1 MINSKAMLRPEINW
15 ELCQSCHPC
24 QARGVCKTRAIVKFD
39 PDEPAFIEL
48 SRCNSC
54 GLCVLACTCR
64 AITMRNTSVANSSR
78 DGCLPF
84 R

>member
-1 MINSKAMLRPEINW
+1 MLRPEVDW
-15 ELCQSCHPC
+15 ELCQACHPC
-24 QARGVCKTRAIVKFD
+24 LARVVCKTRAIIKVD
-39 PDEPAFIEL
+39 IDEPAFIEL

-54 GLCVLACTCR
+54 GLCVLACTCN
-64 AITMRNTSVANSSR
+64 AIVMQHNSVANTNP

>member
-1 MINSKAMLRPEINW
+1 MLRPEIDW
-15 ELCQSCHPC
+15 EICQACYPC
-24 QARGVCKTRAIVKFD
+24 QARQVCKTRAIVKFD

-48 SRCNSC
+48 GRCDAC
-54 GLCVLACTCR
+54 GLCILACACG
-64 AITMRNTSVANSSR
+64 AITMRNNSVSNTNP